1 MLESRGELWAV
12 VLAGGEGIRLRPLT
26 RRLYGEERPKQYC
39 ALGGGKSLLRATL
52 DRVARL
58 VPPARTVA
66 VTQASHAGYVADEL
80 GDSPPITVLAQPCDR
95 GTAAAVLLAAHW
107 IRARDP
113 GAVAAVFPADHFI
126 AEESVFMD
134 HVAEAGDYARS
145 HPASL
150 LLLGVPSTEPEPD
163 YGWIEPGERL
173 PWTGRAAVHRVRAF
187 HEKPG
192 RELACR
198 LASAGALWNTFVFAA
213 TVGAL
218 VEIGLRSVPM
228 LHDRLT
234 RLELFRGTGFERW
247 ALGQAYLFAPT
258 ADFSRVVLTSAPV
271 PLAVAEV
278 PAVTWC
284 DLGTPERV
292 ARRAAATVPPVRS

>member
-1 MLESRGELWAV
+1 MLDSRSDLWAI
-12 VLAGGEGIRLRPLT
+12 VLAGGEGVRLQSLARE
-26 RRLYGEERPKQYC
+26 LYGEARPKQYC
-39 ALGGGKSLLRATL
+39 ALAGSKSLLRTTL

-58 VPPARTVA
+58 IPPSQTVV

-80 GDSPPITVLAQPCDR
+80 GDHPAVTVLAQPCDR

-107 IRARDP
+107 VRTRDP
-113 GAVAAVFPADHFI
+113 GGVVAVFPTDHFI
-126 AEESVFMD
+126 AEESLFMS
-134 HVAEAGDYARS
+134 HVAAAGGYVRN
-145 HPASL
+145 HPAWL
-150 LLLGVPSTEPEPD
+150 LLLGVRPIEPEPD

-173 PWTGRAAVHRVRAF
+173 PWAGRAAVHRVRAF
-187 HEKPG
+187 HEKPP
-192 RELACR
+192 REVARR
-198 LASAGALWNTFVFAA
+198 LLGDGALWNTFVFVG

-218 VEIGLRSVPM
+218 REIGLRSLPM

-234 RLELFRGTGFERW
+234 RLELFRGTGFEGW

-258 ADFSRVVLTSAPV
+258 ADFSRVVLASAPV

-278 PAVTWC
+278 PAVRWC

-292 ARRAAATVPPVRS
+292 ARRAAAAAAPVPS